1 MSSIPKS
8 DEALYAEA
16 AAEWQAEHDA
26 GLDSLCS
33 MGDALIAEVEAHEQ
47 QKRAAAKPDPCASCP
62 VLKCIDFANMNTA
75 DILKAYIVT
84 GIVPVHPQTV
94 ADFGFDRTVTQ
105 ADGFQLLDV
114 YRHLMV
120 TTLSVTSGEIHAWLG
135 EGKAVLLKNV
145 QGKLRAAL
153 EAGGGS
159 PEEINRL
166 KDTFRWLTRNRYIW
180 DPTYANSETRAYMDA
195 AGAKPINTKADLL
208 EQVKLMSDGLFKVAD
223 SRKAREARG
232 EAGVAADDSG
242 EASVHHLT
250 GPDGMPFAPIMYMP
264 GANLRGFAEEIKA
277 QQVAAKVARKKA
289 AMTQEK

>member
-8 DEALYAEA
+8 DEALFAEA

-26 GLDSLCS
+26 GLESLCS
-33 MGDALIAEVEAHEQ
+33 MGDALIAEVEAHEK
-47 QKRAAAKPDPCASCP
+47 QKRAATKPNPCATCP

-94 ADFGFDRTVTQ
+94 SDFGFDRTVTQ

-120 TTLSVTSGEIHAWLG
+120 TTLSVTSGED
-135 EGKAVLLKNV
+135 
-145 QGKLRAAL
+145 KLRAAL

-159 PEEINRL
+159 REEMNQL
-166 KDTFRWLTRNRYIW
+166 KDTFSWLTRNRYIW
-180 DPTYANSETRAYMDA
+180 DTTYANSETRAYMDA
-195 AGAKPINTKADLL
+195 AGAKPINTKADFL

-250 GPDGMPFAPIMYMP
+250 GPGGMPFAPIMYMP
-264 GANLRGFAEEIKA
+264 GANLAGFAEEIKA

-289 AMTQEK
+289 AMEQEK

>member
-8 DEALYAEA
+8 DEALFAEA

-26 GLDSLCS
+26 GLESLCS
-33 MGDALIAEVEAHEQ
+33 MGDALIAEVEAHEK
-47 QKRAAAKPDPCASCP
+47 QKRAATKPQPLRHLPGAQ
-62 VLKCIDFANMNTA
+62 
-75 DILKAYIVT
+75 AYIVT

-94 ADFGFDRTVTQ
+94 SDFGFDRTVTQ

-120 TTLSVTSGEIHAWLG
+120 TTLSVTSDEVHAWLG

-145 QGKLRAAL
+145 QDKLRAAL

-159 PEEINRL
+159 REEMNQL

-195 AGAKPINTKADLL
+195 AGAKPINTKADFL

-250 GPDGMPFAPIMYMP
+250 GPGGMPFAPIMYMP
-264 GANLRGFAEEIKA
+264 GANLAGFAEEIKA

-289 AMTQEK
+289 AMAQEK

>member
-47 QKRAAAKPDPCASCP
+47 QKRAATKPDPAASCP

-75 DILKAYIVT
+75 DILKAYVVT

-94 ADFGFDRTVTQ
+94 SDFGFNRTVTQ

-120 TTLSVTSGEIHAWLG
+120 TALSVTSGED
-135 EGKAVLLKNV
+135 
-145 QGKLRAAL
+145 KLRAAL

-159 PEEINRL
+159 PEEMNRL

-180 DPTYANSETRAYMDA
+180 DLTYANSETRAYMDA
-195 AGAKPINTKADLL
+195 AGAKPINTKADFL

-223 SRKAREARG
+223 S
-232 EAGVAADDSG
+232 G

-250 GPDGMPFAPIMYMP
+250 GPGGMPFAPIMYMP
-264 GANLRGFAEEIKA
+264 GANLAGFAEEIKA

-289 AMTQEK
+289 AMAQEK

>member
-8 DEALYAEA
+8 DEALFAEA

-26 GLDSLCS
+26 GLEPLCS
-33 MGDALIAEVEAHEQ
+33 MGDALIAEVEAHEK
-47 QKRAAAKPDPCASCP
+47 QKRAATKPNPCPTCP
-62 VLKCIDFANMNTA
+62 VLKCVDFANMNTA

-94 ADFGFDRTVTQ
+94 SDFGFDRTVTQ

-120 TTLSVTSGEIHAWLG
+120 TTLSVTSGED
-135 EGKAVLLKNV
+135 
-145 QGKLRAAL
+145 KLRAAL

-159 PEEINRL
+159 REEMNQL

-180 DPTYANSETRAYMDA
+180 DTAYANSETRAYMDA
-195 AGAKPINTKADLL
+195 AGAKPINTKADFL

-250 GPDGMPFAPIMYMP
+250 GPGGMPFAPIMYMP
-264 GANLRGFAEEIKA
+264 GANLAGFAEEIKA

-289 AMTQEK
+289 AMEQEK